1 MHIQYIFMF
10 LGGICFFIYGIT
22 ISSKSFE
29 TFAFGSFRKFL
40 NKVTSNPLY
49 GALLGAIFT
58 AIIQSS
64 SATTV
69 IVVSLVNSGS
79 LNFENA
85 LGLIFGANI
94 GTTITAQIVAFK
106 LTNFSLLIF
115 VAGFLISMIPTKE
128 FIREI
133 GRGIMGIGFIFVGM
147 QFMEQSVSPL
157 KDSTFFINLF
167 MSMSKKPI
175 LGVIVSTIF
184 TGIQQSSAV
193 TIGVVQALASNGLL
207 DLNAAF
213 SLVIGANIGTTV
225 TALLASIGTNTHAKR
240 AAVSHLMFNL
250 VGAILFLFIFKPY
263 LSFVRLTSGDLLRQI
278 ANAHTF
284 FNITCTL
291 LFLPFTAQFA
301 KFIKRIVPGEEVFV
315 QEGTKFIDKRL
326 LNTPSFAV
334 DALHKEVYN
343 LFQITKKNL
352 YSVCAMVRE
361 NTNKFCH
368 DILLRENSI
377 NQINK
382 EIQAFA
388 PLITKKQLTG
398 GQAKEVGLLVNVA
411 SQIERMGDITV
422 EISELQSERLKEGT
436 VFSEPAMIDLEK
448 MLNTL
453 REEYEIVEANFDKFT
468 YEDFKKVEEIEDAI
482 DELEIQLRDAHVER
496 LVNGICSAEAGII
509 YVDMLSN
516 FERISDHIYKIARL
530 LKEKEELSELNNVL

>member
-1 MHIQYIFMF
+1 MNAQYVFMF

-40 NKVTSNPLY
+40 NKVTSKPAY

-69 IVVSLVNSGS
+69 IVISLVNSGT

-85 LGLIFGANI
+85 LGLIFGSNI

-115 VAGFLISMIPTKE
+115 VAGFLISMIHTKE

-147 QFMEQSVSPL
+147 QFMEQSVAPL

-167 MSMSKKPI
+167 MSMSKRPI
-175 LGVIVSTIF
+175 LGVIVSAIF

-193 TIGVVQALASNGLL
+193 TIGIIQALASNGLL

-213 SLVIGANIGTTV
+213 ALVIGANIGTTV
-225 TALLASIGTNTHAKR
+225 TALFASIGTNTQAKR
-240 AAVSHLMFNL
+240 AAVSHLMFNV
-250 VGAILFLFIFKPY
+250 VGAIIFLFIFTPY
-263 LSFVRLTSGDLLRQI
+263 LSFVWLTSDNLVRQI
-278 ANAHTF
+278 ANSHTF
-284 FNITCTL
+284 FNVTCTL

-301 KFIKRIVPGEEVFV
+301 RFIKRIVPGEEVV
-315 QEGTKFIDKRL
+315 LEGGTKFIDTRL
-326 LNTPSFAV
+326 LNIPSFAV

-352 YSVCAMVRE
+352 YSVCAMVRD
-361 NTNKFCH
+361 NTNKFCQEV
-368 DILLRENSI
+368 LLRENSI

-388 PLITKKQLTG
+388 PLITKNQLTDE
-398 GQAKEVGLLVNVA
+398 QAKELSLLVNIA
-411 SQIERMGDITV
+411 SQIERIGDITV
-422 EISELQSERLKEGT
+422 EISELQAERTKEGA
-436 VFSEPAMIDLEK
+436 VFSEPAMTDLEK
-448 MLNTL
+448 MLDVL
-453 REEYEIVEANFDKFT
+453 RTEYEIVETNFDSFT
-468 YEDFKKVEEIEDAI
+468 YDDFKKVEEIEDMI

-496 LVNGICSAEAGII
+496 LVNGICNAEAGVI

-516 FERISDHIYKIARL
+516 FERISDHVYKISRL
-530 LKEKEELSELNNVL
+530 LKEKEKISETEEV